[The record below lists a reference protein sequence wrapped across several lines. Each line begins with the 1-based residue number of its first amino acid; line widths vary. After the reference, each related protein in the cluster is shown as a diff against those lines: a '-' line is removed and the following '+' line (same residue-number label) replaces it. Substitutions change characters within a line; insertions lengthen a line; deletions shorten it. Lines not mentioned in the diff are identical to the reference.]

1 MFLKEHLNLTKS
13 EVSKRKREE
22 YRKEKVEDGAKRE
35 KSPSGPSIQLHIMTI
50 RAAHQS
56 LRMLGF

>member
-22 YRKEKVEDGAKRE
+22 YTKEKVEDGAKRE
-35 KSPSGPSIQLHIMTI
+35 KSLGPLRALHS
-50 RAAHQS
+50 AAYYDH
-56 LRMLGF
+56 